1 MEFGVILNKKKVMK
15 YIIIRK
21 NKVYY
26 LKNMTTGELWNPVIV
41 EDLRI
46 VRDIMNKSVDCED
59 IEAYRLREQAI
70 RDILDY

>member
-1 MEFGVILNKKKVMK
+1 MNKKKVMK